1 MKNELIVKTKPKSV
15 ISEDIRTIRTNLDFS
30 LSEFD
35 KKAVM
40 VTSSLPSEG
49 KTFIS
54 SNLAYTLAEN
64 GNKVLLVDCDLRR
77 GRLHRLFGVSNE
89 QGLTNLI
96 SKYDKDIDL
105 KDYIRKTDMS
115 NMRVLTRGN
124 VPPNPSELLSSPK
137 FKAIIDVFKDH
148 FDYIILDSAPV
159 NGLSDALILSKVS
172 DKVVI
177 VVKYE
182 STTIDALE
190 DTKKALENVDA
201 SIAGVVINNIPRS
214 KTKYGYY
221 YYGEKE

>member
-35 KKAVM
+35 KKVVM

-54 SNLAYTLAEN
+54 SNLAFTLAEN

-89 QGLTNLI
+89 QGLSNLI
-96 SKYDKDIDL
+96 SKYDKDTDL
-105 KDYIRKTDMS
+105 TEYVRKTDMPKL
-115 NMRVLTRGN
+115 RVLTRGA
-124 VPPNPSELLSSPK
+124 VPPNPSELLSSSK
-137 FKAIIDVFKDH
+137 FKAIIDEFKEH
-148 FDYIILDSAPV
+148 FDYVVLDSAPV
-159 NGLSDALILSKVS
+159 NGLPDALILSKVS

-201 SIAGVVINNIPRS
+201 NIAGVVINSIPRS

>member
-35 KKAVM
+35 KKVVM

-54 SNLAYTLAEN
+54 SNLAVTLAEN

-89 QGLTNLI
+89 QGLSNLI

-105 KDYIRKTDMS
+105 AEYIRKTDMS
-115 NMRVLTRGN
+115 KLIVLTRGA

-137 FKAIIDVFKDH
+137 FKAIIEAFKKH
-148 FDYIILDSAPV
+148 FDYIVLDSAPV
-159 NGLSDALILSKVS
+159 NGLPDALILSKVS

-177 VVKYE
+177 VAKYE

-201 SIAGVVINNIPRS
+201 NIAGVVINSIPRS

>member
-35 KKAVM
+35 KKVVM

-89 QGLTNLI
+89 QGLSNLI
-96 SKYDKDIDL
+96 SKFDKDIDL
-105 KDYIRKTDMS
+105 SEYIRKTDMPK
-115 NMRVLTRGN
+115 MRVLTRGA

-148 FDYIILDSAPV
+148 FDYVILDSAPV
-159 NGLSDALILSKVS
+159 NGLPDALILSKVS

-177 VVKYE
+177 VAKYE

-201 SIAGVVINNIPRS
+201 NIAGVVINSIPRS